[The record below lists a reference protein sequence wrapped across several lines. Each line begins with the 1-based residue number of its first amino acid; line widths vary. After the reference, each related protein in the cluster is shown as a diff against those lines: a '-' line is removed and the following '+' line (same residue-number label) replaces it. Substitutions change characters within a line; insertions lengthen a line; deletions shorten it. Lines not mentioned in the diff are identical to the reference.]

1 MTVRMSIAKEMKRLL
16 PAFSLCLWAVIFSGG
31 DSLAASRVDA
41 RIDTTEMRIGDH
53 LTLSVWVRAEK
64 NETVRFPDLKGSLGK
79 FELLSDL
86 PPQTHPE
93 DNGATLER
101 RGYILTAFETG
112 ELSIPELP
120 FVLMHQDGALDTLYT
135 REMKVQVASLVTD
148 TTASEVRP
156 LKGLIEW
163 PRLWHKI
170 AVWGALAL
178 AVLGLLIYVW
188 VCYLRSRDEKF
199 RRDSRPLA
207 PAKPAHLAALEE
219 LDRIKSMGLIEK
231 GEIKQFH
238 ILVSD
243 AIRNYLGARYGIDA
257 LEMTTWE
264 LLFTLEGKAL
274 QRETWDLNA
283 DFLNACD
290 LVKFAKYKPQIVEIN
305 ATFNRAYELVEKTRP
320 VQIEQRPDEVSG
332 TAEEERGPETVKT
345 ESRLAAGPGP
355 RSGEKS

>member
-1 MTVRMSIAKEMKRLL
+1 MTKEIKKLL
-16 PAFSLCLWAVIFSGG
+16 TALPLCLWALIFSSG
-31 DSLAASRVDA
+31 DCLAASRVDA
-41 RIDTTEMRIGDH
+41 RVDTTGMRIGDH
-53 LTLSVWVRAEK
+53 LTLTVWVRTEK
-64 NETVRFPDLKGSLGK
+64 NETVKFPDLKSSLGK

-86 PPQTHPE
+86 PPQTHSE

-101 RGYILTAFETG
+101 RSYVLTAFETG

-120 FVLMHQDGALDTLYT
+120 FVLMQQDGGLDTLYT
-135 REMKVQVASLVTD
+135 REIKVRVASLVTD
-148 TTASEVRP
+148 TTAAEIKP

-178 AVLGLLIYVW
+178 AVIGLLIYAW
-188 VCYLRSRDEKF
+188 VRYLRRRDEKF
-199 RRDSRPLA
+199 KRDSRPLA

-219 LDRIKSMGLIEK
+219 LDRIKSLGLIEK

-243 AIRNYLGARYGIDA
+243 AIRNYLGARYGIEA

-264 LLFTLEGKAL
+264 LLFCLEGKAL
-274 QRETWDLNA
+274 QRELWDLNA

-290 LVKFAKYKPQIVEIN
+290 LVKFAKYKPQIIEIN
-305 ATFNRAYELVEKTRP
+305 ATFNRAYEIVEKTRP
-320 VQIEQRPDEVSG
+320 VQLEPRPTEISETPEEQN
-332 TAEEERGPETVKT
+332 GPEVRN
-345 ESRLAAGPGP
+345 SAGSLAAGPQ
-355 RSGEKS
+355 SGGKS